1 MGGVSLL
8 KPLWEEVRAGAILG
22 GSSERRGC
30 ARAPPL
36 APSPGWA
43 PPPGFRA
50 WAGLGRR
57 GPPPAAGGAWGEGKG
72 PAPPAHLL
80 TVKCGHLPSR
90 SSAST

>member
-36 APSPGWA
+36 APGPGLGA
-43 PPPGFRA
+43 ASRIQ
-50 WAGLGRR
+50 GLGRS
-57 GPPPAAGGAWGEGKG
+57 GEVSPPPAAGGAWGEGKG
-72 PAPPAHLL
+72 RGRRLRL
-80 TVKCGHLPSR
+80 TF
-90 SSAST
+90 